1 MHDRDAV
8 RVDDL
13 AGHRQARAESRQ
25 QIPQPRAAP
34 GLMQLTPLAIAEAG
48 ERGVGHRGDQSG
60 GTQASELSVS
70 ASSAVSVTCRTPN
83 GKVDYPAAEGLPASS
98 SR

>member
-34 GLMQLTPLAIAEAG
+34 GLMQLTPLAPLADDEVSGQIKFQCSGWG
-48 ERGVGHRGDQSG
+48 EPVID
-60 GTQASELSVS
+60 EM
-70 ASSAVSVTCRTPN
+70 
-83 GKVDYPAAEGLPASS
+83 VDFA
-98 SR
+98 